1 MARPNYGAA
10 KRTKELKKKAKR
22 EAKLARRH
30 ARKEAPAVEAAPGGL
45 GVSVTP
51 VAAPDHAPGNGLPRP
66 DGGQD
71 SVDQEA
77 PIDRL

>member
-30 ARKEAPAVEAAPGGL
+30 ARRADQGQPESAADAPPRSLHPPREPDRARTDLPPR
-45 GVSVTP
+45 VT
-51 VAAPDHAPGNGLPRP
+51 LRLTRPR
-66 DGGQD
+66 D
-71 SVDQEA
+71 SA
-77 PIDRL
+77 T